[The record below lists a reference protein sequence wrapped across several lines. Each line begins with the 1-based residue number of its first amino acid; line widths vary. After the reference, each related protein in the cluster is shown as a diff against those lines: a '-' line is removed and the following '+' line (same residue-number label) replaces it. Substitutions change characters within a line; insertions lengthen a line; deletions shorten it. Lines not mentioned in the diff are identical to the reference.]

1 MALDF
6 FDDEKSKLDLAK
18 VNMGI
23 VIDEYNN
30 KLSKLTIKQKNVLQ
44 LYFCFK
50 VLTALKEMKPKGD
63 YWNNYF
69 KKKNVFKDVLNRI
82 VHSSDKIFDKDI
94 LEDNSDLSS
103 VLANLKVEVD
113 RLMVEEKTGEG
124 LSLLDLVNN
133 FSDDIKKAYKEGFG
147 DEKAYLYTVRSSDGL
162 DKLSYIN
169 NRENQYWNKVY
180 DGVYATGGDMN
191 EIQMYIAR
199 AATGSGMKVDKN
211 EIVYYSNPFKNIDDN
226 KLILNKTVTIYMSS
240 IDDFEPQFH
249 YDLDKYGPRFIFS
262 GEWVAPKP
270 KNEKD
275 EMYEGI
281 KPLKE
286 NNISYLPESFLN
298 NNVKIM
304 DDEGYKT
311 DVRELLGNNRVK

>member
-1 MALDF
+1 
-6 FDDEKSKLDLAK
+6 
-18 VNMGI
+18 
-23 VIDEYNN
+23 
-30 KLSKLTIKQKNVLQ
+30 
-44 LYFCFK
+44 
-50 VLTALKEMKPKGD
+50 
-63 YWNNYF
+63 
-69 KKKNVFKDVLNRI
+69 
-82 VHSSDKIFDKDI
+82 
-94 LEDNSDLSS
+94 
-103 VLANLKVEVD
+103 
-113 RLMVEEKTGEG
+113 
-124 LSLLDLVNN
+124 
-133 FSDDIKKAYKEGFG
+133 
-147 DEKAYLYTVRSSDGL
+147 
-162 DKLSYIN
+162 
-169 NRENQYWNKVY
+169 
-180 DGVYATGGDMN
+180 MN

-249 YDLDKYGPRFIFS
+249 YDLDKYGPRFIFG

-275 EMYEGI
+275 EMYGGI

-286 NNISYLPESFLN
+286 KNISYLPESFLY

-304 DDEGYKT
+304 DDEGNKT